1 MMKWVFSVLMIISII
16 FGISS
21 GNIEAVSNA
30 AISSGKETVN
40 LVLILM
46 GSMAVW
52 GGIMKIAEKSGLTDK
67 IAFLFRPVAKLLF
80 KGIDPHGKAF
90 KAITMNIT
98 ANMLGLGNAATPLG
112 IEAMKQLEKEEHTT
126 TVASRNMIMFTVINT
141 ASITLI
147 PTTVATLRLEAG
159 SKTPLDILPAVL
171 IVSALCLTVGITNVF
186 LLDKKSK
193 GADNN

>member
-1 MMKWVFSVLMIISII
+1 MMKWVFSILMLVSIG
-16 FGISS
+16 FGIAQ

-30 AISSGKETVN
+30 ALSSGKETVS

-52 GGIMKIAEKSGLTDK
+52 GGVMKVAEKSGLTDK
-67 IAFLFRPVAKLLF
+67 IAYLFRPIAKLLF
-80 KGIDPHGKAF
+80 KGLNPEGKAF

-112 IEAMKQLEKEEHTT
+112 IEAMKQLEKEEKTT
-126 TVASRNMIMFTVINT
+126 DTASRNMIMFTVINT

-147 PTTVATLRLEAG
+147 PSTIATLRLEAG
-159 SKTPLDILPAVL
+159 SKTPLDILPCVL
-171 IVSALCLTVGITNVF
+171 IVSVACLVVGISMVF
-186 LLDKKSK
+186 ALDKKTK
-193 GADNN
+193 GADKD